1 MVPAASPETCVFS
14 LGAENHI
21 PAFGVPLVQSLLC
34 LLGGHHSP
42 EHWLVWEFNCPGSQ
56 VLAQLP
62 LVRSCIL
69 CIVSHVGRLVNN
81 C

>member
-42 EHWLVWEFNCPGSQ
+42 EHWLVWELTALGPKCWHSCLWLEVVYY
-56 VLAQLP
+56 VLYHMLED
-62 LVRSCIL
+62 
-69 CIVSHVGRLVNN
+69 
-81 C
+81 